1 MQRLRGGF
9 RQGWRVSVMA
19 LVVIGFFLSPATALQ
34 SWDETV
40 ATAKGQTVNWYMWG
54 GFPGTNTYVNGFVA
68 DRVKEL
74 YDVELKQVP
83 VRDIAEIVNKLLVE
97 KEAGK
102 TKDGSVDLMW
112 INGENF
118 RTAKKNGLLFGP
130 FANDLPNSQL
140 VNWESASVKND
151 FGEPVEGLES
161 PWGSA
166 QVVFHYDKN
175 RTPKPPASV
184 AELITW
190 IKANPGRFAYP
201 APPDFTGSVFI
212 RHLFY
217 YAAGS
222 VDLWQR
228 GYSQAQFDSAAE
240 KTYALLRELKPF
252 LWRKG
257 ATYPETP
264 VRLAHLFA
272 DGEVDFAMSYH
283 PAEASKNIKDGL
295 YPDTVRTFVFDE
307 GTIANTHF
315 VAIPFNAAHMA
326 GAMVVADFLLS
337 PEAQFIK
344 ADINTW
350 GDFPAI
356 EMSRLSP
363 DWQERFKKQDRG
375 VATLDDTTLAAHRLP
390 EPPSA
395 VLIDLEKG
403 WQKEVLKK

>member
-1 MQRLRGGF
+1 MQRLKVDF
-9 RQGWRVSVMA
+9 RQGWLVSVLTLMV
-19 LVVIGFFLSPATALQ
+19 LGFLLSPAMASQ

-40 ATAKGQTVNWYMWG
+40 AAAKGQTVNWYMWG

-68 DRVKEL
+68 ERVKAL

-83 VRDIAEIVNKLLVE
+83 VRDISEIVNKLLVE

-102 TKDGSVDLMW
+102 TADGSVDLMW

-130 FANDLPNSQL
+130 FASELPNSQL
-140 VNWESASVKND
+140 VDWESASVKND

-166 QVVFHYDKN
+166 QVVFHYDVK
-175 RTPKPPASV
+175 RTPKPPVSV
-184 AELITW
+184 AELIEW

-212 RHLFY
+212 RHIFY
-217 YAAGS
+217 HAAGS
-222 VDLWQR
+222 VDLWQ
-228 GYSQAQFDSAAE
+228 GDYSQEQFDSAAE
-240 KTYALLRELKPF
+240 KTYTLLRELKPF

-257 ATYPETP
+257 ATYPENP

-315 VAIPFNAAHMA
+315 VAIPINAANKA

-337 PEAQFIK
+337 PEAQFKK
-344 ADINTW
+344 ADVNTW
-350 GDFPAI
+350 GDLPAI

-375 VATLDDTTLAAHRLP
+375 VATLDDATLAAHRLP

-395 VLIDLEKG
+395 ILIELEKG
-403 WQKEVLKK
+403 WQAEVLKK

>member
-1 MQRLRGGF
+1 MHRLKVDS
-9 RQGWRVSVMA
+9 RQGWLVSVIA
-19 LVVIGFFLSPATALQ
+19 LVVLGFSFGPAAAQQ
-34 SWDETV
+34 SWEETV
-40 ATAKGQTVNWYMWG
+40 AAAKGQTVNWYMWG

-102 TKDGSVDLMW
+102 TEDGSVDLMW

-130 FANDLPNSQL
+130 FAKDLPNSQL
-140 VNWESASVKND
+140 VNWEAASVKND

-166 QVVFHYDKN
+166 QVVFHYDT
-175 RTPKPPASV
+175 RRVEKPPASV

-201 APPDFTGSVFI
+201 APPDFTGSVFV

-217 YAAGS
+217 HAAGS
-222 VDLWQR
+222 VDLWQ
-228 GYSQAQFDSAAE
+228 GDYTPEQLNDAAA

-257 ATYPETP
+257 ATYPENP
-264 VRLAHLFA
+264 IRLAQLFA
-272 DGEVDFAMSYH
+272 DSEVDFAMSYH

-295 YPDTVRTFVFDE
+295 YPDSVRTFVFEE

-315 VAIPFNAAHMA
+315 VAIPFNAAHTA
-326 GAMVVADFLLS
+326 GAMVVADFLMS
-337 PEAQFIK
+337 PEAQFKK
-344 ADINTW
+344 ADVNTW
-350 GDFPAI
+350 GDLPAI
-356 EMSRLSP
+356 DMSRL
-363 DWQERFKKQDRG
+363 DATWQERFNNQDRG
-375 VATLDDTTLAAHRLP
+375 VATLDDATLATHRLP

-395 VLIDLEKG
+395 ILIELEKG
-403 WQKEVLKK
+403 WQTEVLKK

>member
-1 MQRLRGGF
+1 MLRLRAGF
-9 RQGWRVSVMA
+9 RRTGFVLIISLGLLG
-19 LVVIGFFLSPATALQ
+19 LVVCPAAAGQ

-68 DRVKEL
+68 DRVKAL

-102 TKDGSVDLMW
+102 TEDGSVDLMW

-118 RTAKKNGLLFGP
+118 RTAKKNGLLYGP
-130 FANDLPNSQL
+130 FANDLPNSKL
-140 VNWESASVKND
+140 VNWESTSVKND

-166 QVVFHYDKN
+166 QVVFHYDKS

-184 AELITW
+184 VELIEW

-212 RHLFY
+212 RHIFY
-217 YAAGS
+217 HAAGS
-222 VDLWQR
+222 VDLWQ
-228 GYSQAQFDSAAE
+228 GDYTLEQLNDAAQ

-257 ATYPETP
+257 ATCPENP
-264 VRLAHLFA
+264 IRLAQLFA
-272 DGEVDFAMSYH
+272 DGEVDFAISYH

-307 GTIANTHF
+307 GTISNTHF
-315 VAIPFNAAHMA
+315 VAIPFNAAHTA
-326 GAMVVADFLLS
+326 GAMVVADFLMS
-337 PEAQFIK
+337 PEAQFKK
-344 ADINTW
+344 ADVNTW
-350 GDFPAI
+350 GDLPAI
-356 EMSRLSP
+356 DISRL
-363 DWQERFKKQDRG
+363 DANWQERFSRQDRG
-375 VATLDDTTLAAHRLP
+375 VATLDDATLAAHRLP

-395 VLIDLEKG
+395 ILVELEKG
-403 WQKEVLKK
+403 WQAEVLKK

>member
-1 MQRLRGGF
+1 
-9 RQGWRVSVMA
+9 
-19 LVVIGFFLSPATALQ
+19 
-34 SWDETV
+34 
-40 ATAKGQTVNWYMWG
+40 MWG

-102 TKDGSVDLMW
+102 TEDGSVDLMW

-166 QVVFHYDKN
+166 QVVFHYDT
-175 RTPKPPASV
+175 RRVEKPPASV
-184 AELITW
+184 AELIDW

-201 APPDFTGSVFI
+201 APPDFTGSVFV
-212 RHLFY
+212 RHIFY
-217 YAAGS
+217 HAAGS
-222 VDLWQR
+222 VDLWQ
-228 GYSQAQFDSAAE
+228 GDYTEDQLNGAAE

-257 ATYPETP
+257 ATYPENP
-264 VRLAHLFA
+264 IRLAQLFA

-315 VAIPFNAAHMA
+315 VAIPFNAGNKA
-326 GAMVVADFLLS
+326 GAMVVADFLMS
-337 PEAQFIK
+337 PEAQFKK
-344 ADINTW
+344 ADVNTW
-350 GDFPAI
+350 GDLPAI
-356 EMSRLSP
+356 DISRL
-363 DWQERFKKQDRG
+363 DAAWQERFNQQDRG
-375 VATLDDTTLAAHRLP
+375 VATLDDATLAAHRLP

-395 VLIDLEKG
+395 ILIALEKG
-403 WQKEVLKK
+403 WQREVLKK